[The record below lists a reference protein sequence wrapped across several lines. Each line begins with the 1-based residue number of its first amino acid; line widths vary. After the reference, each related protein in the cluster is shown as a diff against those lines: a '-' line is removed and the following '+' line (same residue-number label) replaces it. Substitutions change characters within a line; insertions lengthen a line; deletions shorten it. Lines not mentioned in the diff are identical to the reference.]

1 MINIKEL
8 RIGNIVEN
16 GDGVKTVDLEI
27 LNSINQDPEKFS
39 GVKVTEEWLQKFQIP
54 LQENREFEYWF
65 DSKGSW
71 LVEVVQEG
79 STENNYIAQCFFV
92 HQLQNIYF
100 ALTGEEIDE
109 EED

>member
-8 RIGNIVEN
+8 RIGNIIEHQE
-16 GDGVKTVDLEI
+16 KIAEVDIDI
-27 LNSINQDPEKFS
+27 LNSIDKDPINFS
-39 GVKVTEEWLQKFQIP
+39 GVKVSDEWLEKFNIP
-54 LQENREFEYWF
+54 TKETDGFEYWF
-65 DSKGSW
+65 DAKGSW

-100 ALTGEEIDE
+100 ALTGEELDE
-109 EED
+109 E

>member
-8 RIGNIVEN
+8 RIGNIVEDN
-16 GDGVKTVDLEI
+16 TGVKVVDIEI
-27 LNSINQDPEKFS
+27 LNAIHADPEKY
-39 GVKVTEEWLQKFQIP
+39 GPVKVDDQWLEKFQIP
-54 LQENREFEYWF
+54 LEEDREFEYWF
-65 DSKGSW
+65 DAKGSW

-100 ALTGEEIDE
+100 ALTGDEID
-109 EED
+109 DQDD

>member
-1 MINIKEL
+1 MINIREL
-8 RIGNIVEN
+8 RIGNFIENSGEIVEV
-16 GDGVKTVDLEI
+16 GVDLFKAIEQEP
-27 LNSINQDPEKFS
+27 NKFS
-39 GVKVTEEWLQKFQIP
+39 GIKINDDWLKKFNIPIEEK
-54 LQENREFEYWF
+54 EGFEYWF

-109 EED
+109 EE